1 MAKAT
6 KSVSSNTILKAQAIV
21 SVADGLVKQQQDWQ
35 QNEYARSNAR
45 LYEILAEV
53 LKMYEQVKD
62 DKQLRIETVK
72 QMKDALTAA
81 GVRIQMNTLAI
92 TLFVR
97 YVFRTDRQ
105 RALNYSRTIQAALSE
120 GIKAEDFAQFVE
132 DNGGVEQ
139 CKRKFTKSD
148 KVKAKE
154 QAITDAMTL
163 VEEQLMSGDAAP
175 LAKFKVSPAFVA
187 DKQEGYVFV
196 MAKADSRGEVKA
208 LAVVPAQSAGVTNW
222 AKQQLA
228 LFLST
233 QAAKSAKKAKSV
245 RKDQALEAAKQASKN
260 KSPTTM
266 ETIGDLVEA

>member
-6 KSVSSNTILKAQAIV
+6 KVVSDNTILKAQAIV
-21 SVADGLVKQQQDWQ
+21 CAADGLVEKRQDWQ

-62 DKQLRIETVK
+62 DKQLRTETVK
-72 QMKDALTAA
+72 QMRSVLTAA
-81 GVRIQMNTLAI
+81 GVRIQTNTLAV

-105 RALNYSRTIQAALSE
+105 RALNYSRTIQAALSQ

-132 DNGGVEQ
+132 GSGGVGQ
-139 CKRKFTKSD
+139 CKREFAKSD

-154 QAITDAMTL
+154 QAINDAMTL
-163 VEEQLMSGDAAP
+163 VEEQLVSSEATP
-175 LAKFKVSPAFVA
+175 LATFKVSPEFVA

-196 MAKADSRGEVKA
+196 MAKAGSKGEVKA
-208 LAVVPAQSAGVTNW
+208 LAVVPAQSASVTNW

-228 LFLST
+228 QFLST
-233 QAAKSAKKAKSV
+233 QAAQSATKARSD

-260 KSPTTM
+260 KTPTAM
-266 ETIGDLVEA
+266 ETVGDLIDA

>member
-21 SVADGLVKQQQDWQ
+21 SVADGLVKKQQDWQ

-53 LKMYEQVKD
+53 LKMYEQVRD
-62 DKQLRIETVK
+62 EKQLRIETVK
-72 QMKDALTAA
+72 QMKAALTAA

-132 DNGGVEQ
+132 GSGGVEQ
-139 CKRKFTKSD
+139 CKRKFAKSD

-154 QAITDAMTL
+154 QAITEAMTL
-163 VEEQLMSGDAAP
+163 VEEQLASSDAAP

-196 MAKADSRGEVKA
+196 MARADSKGEVKA

-228 LFLST
+228 LFLNT

-260 KSPTTM
+260 KTPTAM
-266 ETIGDLVEA
+266 ETVGDLVEA

>member
-6 KSVSSNTILKAQAIV
+6 KSVSNNTILKAQAIV

-154 QAITDAMTL
+154 QAITNAMTL
-163 VEEQLMSGDAAP
+163 VEEQLASNDAKP
-175 LAKFKVSPAFVA
+175 LATFKVLPEFVA
-187 DKQEGYVFV
+187 EHQDGYVFV
-196 MAKADSRGEVKA
+196 MAKAERSGKVKA
-208 LAVVPAQSAGVTNW
+208 LAVVPAQSAGVTKW
-222 AKQQLA
+222 AKQNLA
-228 LFLST
+228 LFLSD
-233 QAAKSAKKAKSV
+233 QAAKSAAKAKAQ
-245 RKDQALEAAKQASKN
+245 RKDQALQAAKQASKN
-260 KSPTTM
+260 KTPTVL
-266 ETIGDLVEA
+266 ETVGDLVEA

>member
-6 KSVSSNTILKAQAIV
+6 KTASNNTILKAQAIV
-21 SVADGLVKQQQDWQ
+21 SVADGLVKKQQDWQ

-45 LYEILAEV
+45 LYAILAEV

-72 QMKDALTAA
+72 QMKNALTTT

-139 CKRKFTKSD
+139 CKRKLTKSD

-154 QAITDAMTL
+154 TMTRL
-163 VEEQLMSGDAAP
+163 KMMNNL
-175 LAKFKVSPAFVA
+175 
-187 DKQEGYVFV
+187 
-196 MAKADSRGEVKA
+196 
-208 LAVVPAQSAGVTNW
+208 
-222 AKQQLA
+222 
-228 LFLST
+228 
-233 QAAKSAKKAKSV
+233 
-245 RKDQALEAAKQASKN
+245 
-260 KSPTTM
+260 
-266 ETIGDLVEA
+266 